1 MDTVHSDSLGR
12 YGEEASTTLMDCKND
27 PKSLFLK
34 DQQTM
39 FGPPDV
45 LMSTLKEYVYWMKC
59 ISVGILD
66 QQYWTS

>member
-34 DQQTM
+34 D
-39 FGPPDV
+39 
-45 LMSTLKEYVYWMKC
+45 
-59 ISVGILD
+59 
-66 QQYWTS
+66 